1 MLIAMP
7 GVKATDATREINIA
21 ISVHVFDPCVL
32 RVGDVNRSGVRESA
46 RNGGIAPGGK
56 LA

>member
-1 MLIAMP
+1 
-7 GVKATDATREINIA
+7 
-21 ISVHVFDPCVL
+21 L
-32 RVGDVNRSGVRESA
+32 RVRDVNRSGVRESA